1 MITATAGL
9 QEGIISPNTGIY
21 DKGTFKD
28 AGRPYARCWIGSGSG
43 SHGNVNVSE
52 ALEVSCN
59 YFFYTVAYRMNK
71 GAGDLSGINTLN
83 KYMEA
88 FGLNSPTGVEI
99 SELYDSMS
107 QYPTHISSPEYKKY
121 ITQQRDADAKESDYK
136 WSAGDTIRTAIGQSY
151 NNYTSALMSKYVATL
166 ANGGTRYSMHF

>member
-1 MITATAGL
+1 
-9 QEGIISPNTGIY
+9 
-21 DKGTFKD
+21 
-28 AGRPYARCWIGSGSG
+28 
-43 SHGNVNVSE
+43 
-52 ALEVSCN
+52 
-59 YFFYTVAYRMNK
+59 MNK

-121 ITQQRDADAKESDYK
+121 ITQQRC
-136 WSAGDTIRTAIGQSY
+136 
-151 NNYTSALMSKYVATL
+151 
-166 ANGGTRYSMHF
+166 